1 MPMRRRANRL
11 SGVALSNESADLTS
25 GFAAGVE
32 FEETFPESK
41 APADPAP
48 EPVAPETPTPRLT
61 VVRDEPVRREPP
73 RREPEERRSIS
84 EQRRPVLEERAAS
97 DDRLDQRLRESETRI
112 VARIELALEDWQHR
126 VERRLRDIERALDE
140 RPARGERAAEREEH
154 AAIRQAIATAA
165 SAREVG
171 RIIRD
176 AVAGIVSMSA
186 FAVALHVD
194 RGEEIAY
201 RYRVATEDKLGDVLR
216 TETLDDGPLSPA
228 AYMDSWVRGQRAV
241 RAGGRNFTIHTAQL
255 AVRDGRPTIGVVTL
269 QSADPLG
276 DGALARIAELIV
288 IAAPRLAELRDAGRF
303 TAPRA

>member
-1 MPMRRRANRL
+1 
-11 SGVALSNESADLTS
+11 VALSNESADLTS

-48 EPVAPETPTPRLT
+48 EPAAPEEPAPRLT
-61 VVRDEPVRREPP
+61 VVRDESVRREPT
-73 RREPEERRSIS
+73 RREPEERRSVP
-84 EQRRPVLEERAAS
+84 EQRRDAPEERSHAPEDRGAS
-97 DDRLDQRLRESETRI
+97 EDRLDQRLRESETRI

-126 VERRLRDIERALDE
+126 MERRLRDIERALDE

-154 AAIRQAIATAA
+154 ADIRQAIAAAA

-176 AVAGIVSMSA
+176 AVAGIVTMSA

-241 RAGGRNFTIHTAQL
+241 RAGGRNFTVHTAQL

-269 QSADPLG
+269 QCADLIG
-276 DGALARIAELIV
+276 DGALARIAELIGV
-288 IAAPRLAELRDAGRF
+288 AAPRLAELRDAGRF
-303 TAPRA
+303 TTPRA

>member
-1 MPMRRRANRL
+1 
-11 SGVALSNESADLTS
+11 VALSNESADLTS

-48 EPVAPETPTPRLT
+48 EAAAPEAPAPRLT
-61 VVRDEPVRREPP
+61 VVRDEPVRREPI
-73 RREPEERRSIS
+73 RREPEERRSVP
-84 EQRRPVLEERAAS
+84 EQRRDAPEERNHAPEDRGAS
-97 DDRLDQRLRESETRI
+97 EDRLDQRLRESETRI

-126 VERRLRDIERALDE
+126 MERRLRDIERALDE

-154 AAIRQAIATAA
+154 AAIRQAIAAAA

-241 RAGGRNFTIHTAQL
+241 RAGGRNFTVHTAQL
-255 AVRDGRPTIGVVTL
+255 AVRDGRPTVGVVTL
-269 QSADPLG
+269 QCADLIG
-276 DGALARIAELIV
+276 DGPLARIAELV
-288 IAAPRLAELRDAGRF
+288 GIAAPRLAELRDAGRF